1 MNGLPATWPNY
12 AKSLRHVLKKS
23 SLIGAFPELLADAT
37 AAELE
42 KLRDSWQLNAR
53 SDQFPPD
60 QAHGGGPWT
69 AWIVMGGRGA
79 GKTRTGA
86 EWIKGLMTGDPD
98 FTVTPVERV
107 ALIGETAADVRDVMV
122 EGVSGILAIHNHR
135 NRPTWE
141 PSRRRLEWP
150 NGGVAQIYSAED
162 PESLRGPQFEC
173 AWLDEFAKWRYA
185 EETFDM
191 LQFGLRLGAHP
202 RQVITTTPR
211 SSPIIKR
218 LLQDPRSA
226 ISRAATIANAENL
239 APDFL
244 QKIVARYAGTRLGRQ
259 ELDGQ
264 LLEDDPSA
272 LWSRASLDGLRETR
286 SPGLARIVVAI
297 DPPAS
302 STQRADACGILAAG
316 IAANGL
322 VYVLEDAS
330 LNAARPSAW
339 ARVAIALYHKWEADE
354 LVAEVNQG
362 GEMVA
367 AVISEADEGVPV
379 TMVRA
384 TRGKYLRAAPVAQL
398 YEQGRVRHAGV
409 FRELEDEMCAF
420 GPEGLPGGKSPDR
433 LDALVWAVTALALG
447 KKPPEPRMRRV

>member
-1 MNGLPATWPNY
+1 MRRVLTVSRQIGTLD
-12 AKSLRHVLKKS
+12 SLLD
-23 SLIGAFPELLADAT
+23 DAH
-37 AAELE
+37 ACEIE
-42 KLRDSWQLNAR
+42 DLRDSWQANAR
-53 SDQFPPD
+53 EDQFPP
-60 QAHGGGPWT
+60 AHAIGGGPWT

-122 EGVSGILAIHNHR
+122 EGVSGILAIHNAR
-135 NRPTWE
+135 DRPTWE
-141 PSRRRLEWP
+141 PSRRRLQWP
-150 NGGVAQIYSAED
+150 NGSVAQIYSAED

-211 SSPIIKR
+211 PGAFIAS

-226 ISRAATIANAENL
+226 VSRAPTMANAANL
-239 APDFL
+239 APDYL
-244 QKIVARYAGTRLGRQ
+244 QKIVARYSGTRLGRQ
-259 ELDGQ
+259 ELDGE
-264 LLEDDPSA
+264 LLEDNPAALWNRSA
-272 LWSRASLDGLRETR
+272 LDAARER
-286 SPGLARIVVAI
+286 EAPGLAHIVVAI

-302 STQRADACGILAAG
+302 STQRADACGIVAAG
-316 IAANGL
+316 IDEAGI
-322 VYVLEDAS
+322 VHVLEDAS
-330 LNAARPSAW
+330 LSAVRPSAW
-339 ARVAIALYHKWEADE
+339 ARLAIALYRKWEADR

-367 AVISEADEGVPV
+367 AVIREADAGVPV

-398 YEQGRVRHAGV
+398 YEQGRVRHAGN
-409 FRELEDEMCAF
+409 FPELEDEMCAF
-420 GPEGLPGGKSPDR
+420 GPDGLPGGKSPDR